1 MIIIQIMWT
10 IPRRWKARHG
20 LMDWTNLARTPERA
34 APKAQPVLLSYESDT
49 EASPSQPGF
58 AWDLKLG
65 FFRFTVMTRK
75 PSTQYTTLNG
85 GKLSKATKPLI
96 VGYVTCLSRSER
108 VQRDSVSKGSRMD
121 TWTLPASG
129 IRIGI
134 TRLRVFVWN
143 SMSKRTLKKG
153 SHNHNGA
160 FCEFYCSVTGI
171 AELHGIPICWVN
183 KSKIGPLEWGAL
195 LYWIHLFSFFSE
207 HRHYSD
213 SSATQ
218 WGGW

>member
-1 MIIIQIMWT
+1 MQKSKWKAFPSKPHILVAMKKGKLFHVKKIKKDMIIIQIMWT

-134 TRLRVFVWN
+134 T
-143 SMSKRTLKKG
+143 S
-153 SHNHNGA
+153 
-160 FCEFYCSVTGI
+160 
-171 AELHGIPICWVN
+171 
-183 KSKIGPLEWGAL
+183 
-195 LYWIHLFSFFSE
+195 
-207 HRHYSD
+207 
-213 SSATQ
+213 
-218 WGGW
+218 